1 MVYLFSRSLGES
13 LWNGTT
19 VKDKLHD
26 EKGNNNDAHFFKFWE
41 KESQEGQDSTNIF
54 LKSLSNDV
62 LHLHGLYL
70 DFEI

>member
-54 LKSLSNDV
+54 
-62 LHLHGLYL
+62 
-70 DFEI
+70 